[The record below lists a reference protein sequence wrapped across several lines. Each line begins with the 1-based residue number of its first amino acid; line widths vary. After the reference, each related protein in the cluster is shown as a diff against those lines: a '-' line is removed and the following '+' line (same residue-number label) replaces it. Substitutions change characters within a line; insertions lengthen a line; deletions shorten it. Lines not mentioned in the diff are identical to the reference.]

1 MQIRIPAVYMRG
13 GTSKAVFFHDNH
25 LPKDPEIRDRVIL
38 AAYGSPD
45 PNRRQIDGMGGA
57 VSSTSK
63 VAILSSSKNPAYSV
77 NYQFGQVSIDK
88 LKIEYQGNC
97 GNISSAV
104 GAFAVDEG
112 LVSVEE
118 PISKVRIFQ
127 ANTNKLI
134 VAEVPIRNGLY
145 NEEGDYSIDG
155 VPGTGG
161 KILLHFVDPSG
172 SVSGKLLPTGDVK
185 DVIEVSGLGKIA
197 ISIVDAANP
206 VVFVRARDLG
216 LKGTEI
222 YEIDGSTE
230 IRKILEAIRSRGAV
244 MLGLASTP
252 GEAGEISQ
260 AVPMIAFLSEPQN
273 FKTVTGKIIKKD
285 EIDIIGRIM
294 SMGALHKAYAVTGA
308 ICTAGAAK
316 IGGTIAY
323 EMLDEATLGAKE
335 VRLGHPGGIISV
347 EAEIEKKGNSYEYK
361 EAVLGRTA
369 RRLMDGYVYVPEKYF
384 YKEGVLY

>member
-13 GTSKAVFFHDNH
+13 GTSKAVFFHKNH
-25 LPKDPEIRDRVIL
+25 LPRDLEIRDRVIM

-45 PNRRQIDGMGGA
+45 PNKRQIDGVGGA
-57 VSSTSK
+57 NSLTSK
-63 VAILSSSKNPAYSV
+63 VAIISPSKDPAYHV
-77 NYQFGQVSIDK
+77 NYHFGQVSIDNP
-88 LKIEYQGNC
+88 IIGYQGNC

-104 GAFAVDEG
+104 GPFAIDEG

-118 PISKVRIFQ
+118 PITKVRIYQ
-127 ANTNKLI
+127 VNTKKLI
-134 VAEVPIRNGLY
+134 IADVPVKNGLY
-145 NEEGDYSIDG
+145 NEEGDYAIDG

-161 KILLHFVDPSG
+161 KITLHFVDPGG
-172 SVSGKLLPTGDVK
+172 SVSGKLLPTGNATDI
-185 DVIEVSGLGKIA
+185 IEVPGLGEIA

-222 YEIDGSTE
+222 HEIDARAE
-230 IRKILEAIRSRGAV
+230 IRRKLEAIRSWGAV
-244 MLGLASTP
+244 MLGLASIP
-252 GEAGEISQ
+252 EEASETSQ
-260 AVPMIAFLSEPQN
+260 DIPKMVFVSEPQDYE
-273 FKTVTGKIIKKD
+273 TATGKLLKQD
-285 EIDIIGRIM
+285 EIDIVARIM

-316 IGGTIAY
+316 IEGTVVH
-323 EMLDEATLGAKE
+323 EMLTEDAHTTEE

-347 EAEIEKKGNSYEYK
+347 ATTIEKNGNKYQYQ

-369 RRLMDGYVYVPEKYF
+369 RRLMDGYVHVPEKYF
-384 YKEGVLY
+384 AQKIRP